1 METAMVRNKR
11 TVEEHEEQ
19 MHELCKQLR
28 GQGIHTLS
36 IAQRMDIAHYCLYR
50 GASDI
55 FVRSSFSSSFYREE
69 CVAAFNYQSAI
80 FRHKATP
87 LSQGINFLTPHISPI
102 MKTSMKIDI
111 RQFFAMLNST
121 IELEPEPLHLLS
133 LGQDCL
139 NLIGEMVVK
148 DNRERWLDWSCEY
161 HKRIKEK
168 YGFVTVWS
176 LFDEMDYTRM
186 YDKHPYNI
194 PMTIRNYSTAWGYR
208 TEVVV
213 VGKRW
218 LDIWQACD
226 ALIRNAKN
234 KDGQHD
240 HHRFI
245 ERLVRPTD
253 ETFYQYT
260 IGEFLNEDDSDYI
273 ESDGEYD
280 EDTWY
285 LINGS

>member
-1 METAMVRNKR
+1 MVRNKR
-11 TVEEHEEQ
+11 TAREHEKE

-28 GQGIHTLS
+28 EKGIHNLS
-36 IAQRMDIAHYCLYR
+36 IAQRMDIAHYCLYK
-50 GASDI
+50 GSSDI
-55 FVRSSFSSSFYREE
+55 FARSSFSSSFYREE

-87 LSQGINFLTPHISPI
+87 LTQGINFLTPHISPM
-102 MKTSMKIDI
+102 MKTSIKIDI

-121 IELEPEPLHLLS
+121 IELESEPLHLLS

-139 NLIGEMVVK
+139 DLIGEMVVQ
-148 DNRERWLDWSCEY
+148 DNKEKWLNWSYEY
-161 HKRIKEK
+161 YKRIKDNN
-168 YGFVTVWS
+168 GFVTDWS

-186 YDKHPYNI
+186 SDKHPYDI
-194 PMTIRNYSTAWGYR
+194 PMTIRNYCTAWGYR

-234 KDGQHD
+234 YDGEND

-245 ERLVRPTD
+245 ERLVRPGH
-253 ETFYQYT
+253 ETFHQYA
-260 IGEFLNEDDSDYI
+260 IGEFLNEDDSDYND
-273 ESDGEYD
+273 SDGGYD
-280 EDTWY
+280 ENTWY

>member
-1 METAMVRNKR
+1 MVRNKR
-11 TVEEHEEQ
+11 TVGEHEIE
-19 MHELCKQLR
+19 MYKLHKQLR
-28 GQGIHTLS
+28 GEGIHTLS
-36 IAQRMDIAHYCLYR
+36 IAQRMDIAHYCVYR

-55 FVRSSFSSSFYREE
+55 YETSSFPSSFYRGE
-69 CVAAFNYQSAI
+69 CIDAFNYQSAI

-111 RQFFAMLNST
+111 RQFFTMLNST

-133 LGQDCL
+133 LGRDCL

-148 DNRERWLDWSCEY
+148 DNGERWLDWSY
-161 HKRIKEK
+161 KHYKHVKEK
-168 YGFVTVWS
+168 YGFVTDWS
-176 LFDEMDYTRM
+176 LFDVMDYTRM
-186 YDKHPYNI
+186 GDKHPYDI
-194 PMTIRNYSTAWGYR
+194 PMTIRNYSPVWGYR

-226 ALIRNAKN
+226 ALIRNAKTD
-234 KDGQHD
+234 DGEHD

-245 ERLVRPTD
+245 ESLVRPGH
-253 ETFYQYT
+253 ETFEQHA
-260 IGEFLNEDDSDYI
+260 IEEFLNSDDDSYR
-273 ESDGEYD
+273 SDGEYD